1 MWGSTSSAVMEA
13 RVILACFS
21 SDSKAARPVAIFSS
35 RRSFLNHWRILFRAS
50 LDLHR
55 ASQSR
60 LGPLADLEVM
70 TSTMSPLDSL

>member
-1 MWGSTSSAVMEA
+1 MANQNLGTEHEFEWVRKLLEGQQDTDA
-13 RVILACFS
+13 
-21 SDSKAARPVAIFSS
+21 
-35 RRSFLNHWRILFRAS
+35 AS